1 MSDPRCS
8 GCGKTAAETKKM
20 LPARSGPEA
29 GIFICDACIE
39 DCAQAIA
46 DAPTRIP
53 GAARA
58 CSFCSK
64 SEDLTLLMI
73 AIGQK
78 MICDECVDHYKST

>member
-1 MSDPRCS
+1 MSACG
-8 GCGKTAAETKKM
+8 GCGRSAAEAKKM
-20 LPARSGPEA
+20 MPARNRQPGL
-29 GIFICDACIE
+29 FLCDRCIA

-64 SEDLTLLMI
+64 SEDHALLMI
-73 AIGQK
+73 AIGPK
-78 MICDECVDHYKST
+78 MICDECVDHYREG